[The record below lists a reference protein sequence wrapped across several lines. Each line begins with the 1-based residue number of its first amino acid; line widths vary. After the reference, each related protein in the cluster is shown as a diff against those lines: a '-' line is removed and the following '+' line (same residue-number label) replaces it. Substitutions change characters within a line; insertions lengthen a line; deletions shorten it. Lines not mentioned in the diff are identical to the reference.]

1 MPTED
6 CIGTDDD
13 ENVGPVCPNQR
24 EPRPE
29 DPVCALEP
37 EPFGPGTAENQELL
51 AEGKVLQSQ
60 VLAGAYQRAQG
71 PEDGDEHGEH
81 AGFCPDSAAYCRG
94 SCAHKRAGRDSG
106 EAQAWDEAGEP

>member
-1 MPTED
+1 MPAED

-29 DPVCALEP
+29 DPVCAPEP
-37 EPFGPGTAENQELL
+37 EPFGPGTAENGELL

-81 AGFCPDSAAYCRG
+81 
-94 SCAHKRAGRDSG
+94 GRIL
-106 EAQAWDEAGEP
+106 P